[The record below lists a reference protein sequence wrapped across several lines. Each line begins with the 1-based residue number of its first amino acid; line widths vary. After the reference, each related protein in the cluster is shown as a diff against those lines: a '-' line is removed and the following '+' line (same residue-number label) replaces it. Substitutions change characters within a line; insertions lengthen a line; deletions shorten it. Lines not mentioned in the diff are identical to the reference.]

1 MDESTID
8 LCGIIQKAFNEKD
21 VDIRTYSPLTLAYI
35 GDAVYEVLVR
45 THVVLKG
52 NMPANKLHGISSN
65 LVKAA
70 TQAKL
75 SELLFDEFTE
85 EEKVALKRG
94 SNSKPNTKAKNASMG
109 EYLAATGFEAVMGYL
124 YLTGKTDRII
134 ELVKLGFTKLGEIK

>member
-8 LCGIIQKAFNEKD
+8 LCGIIQQAFNEKD

-35 GDAVYEVLVR
+35 GDAIYEVLVR

-124 YLTGKTDRII
+124 YLTGRTDRII